1 MLFLAR
7 ARIMAGTM
15 IDSIEREIPRLRR
28 FARCLVRDA
37 DLADDMVQ
45 QCLLR
50 ALDKSHPWP
59 SGAHLRTSLLAI
71 LHHCHVAAAQHAAPL
86 PVVHHA
92 EPGGASDGRAVPVTR
107 AAIRDAFMRLGE
119 EDREILLL
127 VVVEELDHG
136 QAADILDIPVATV
149 GARLARAREALRG
162 ASGLR
167 PIPPLAQSAG

>member
-1 MLFLAR
+1 
-7 ARIMAGTM
+7 MAGIM
-15 IDSIEREIPRLRR
+15 IDAIEREIPRLRR

-50 ALDKSHPWP
+50 ALDKSHTWP
-59 SGAHLRTSLLAI
+59 SGAHLRASLLAI
-71 LHHCHVAAAQHAAPL
+71 LYGCRVAGAQRAAPP
-86 PVVHHA
+86 PVVNHA
-92 EPGGASDGRAVPVTR
+92 EPGASDGRAVPVTR
-107 AAIRDAFMRLGE
+107 AGIRDAFMRLQE

-127 VVVEELDHG
+127 VVVEELDYG
-136 QAADILDIPVATV
+136 QAADILGIPAATV

>member
-1 MLFLAR
+1 
-7 ARIMAGTM
+7 MAGRT

-37 DLADDMVQ
+37 NLADDMVQ

-50 ALDKSHPWP
+50 ALDQFHTWP
-59 SGAHLRTSLLAI
+59 SGAHLRASLLAI
-71 LHHCHVAAAQHAAPL
+71 LHHCHGAAAHRAAPL
-86 PVVHHA
+86 PVNHVQ
-92 EPGGASDGRAVPVTR
+92 PGGAFDGRAVPVTH
-107 AAIRDAFMRLGE
+107 AAIREAFMGLQE

-127 VVVEELDHG
+127 VVVEELDYG
-136 QAADILDIPVATV
+136 QAADILGIPVATV